1 MILTTIALVAQASP
15 MATASAASVTIPD
28 DAKVDATAKAWFVS
42 MQHGKVLDKS
52 ALTSDMVALL
62 TPTILTGFEA
72 KIGPLGAPTAFK
84 LSKSG
89 AQGATKFY
97 IYDLSFK
104 TGDSLK
110 FAIAIDTSGKISGL
124 QALPPQ

>member
-89 AQGATKFY
+89 AQGAT
-97 IYDLSFK
+97 
-104 TGDSLK
+104 
-110 FAIAIDTSGKISGL
+110 TSP
-124 QALPPQ
+124 QAGRRAKRARSPCFTSPRVRGEVGSR